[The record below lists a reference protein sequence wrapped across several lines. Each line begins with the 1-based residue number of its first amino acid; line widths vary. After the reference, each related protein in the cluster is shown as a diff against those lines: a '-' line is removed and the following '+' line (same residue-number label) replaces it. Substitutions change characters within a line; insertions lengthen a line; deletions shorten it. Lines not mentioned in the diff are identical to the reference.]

1 MILLFQN
8 SIVRTVLNDRSNNSD
23 NPKELSCLK
32 NRRDD
37 KTVLKK
43 DELGYHTREVSST
56 KSDRMKATV
65 KGDERDTMM
74 TILSKSLSSSNREC

>member
-8 SIVRTVLNDRSNNSD
+8 SIVRTVSNDSD

-37 KTVLKK
+37 ETVLKK

-56 KSDRMKATV
+56 KSDRMKA
-65 KGDERDTMM
+65 RP
-74 TILSKSLSSSNREC
+74 